1 MWRLADLVRRRNIF
15 SLLFG
20 LAALLVAAASPAW
33 SQTYPFNSPGSVTAG
48 AFTFTVGPCTY
59 QLNNGSATNCNND
72 DLDVTLSVSRGA
84 VTLTYVNSVNSANP
98 LLSQATAN
106 GCTCVQFELTVADS
120 NGISNA
126 TVSDTGIG
134 VSGST
139 IDSWIE
145 TYGGSTKLAQAAITT
160 TGSQTVTSAYT
171 PAGNPTSLN
180 LELGLGVNA
189 AYQPGVFSLNT
200 ASVTFMGVT
209 EPPPMLIFL
218 LRLRRSAH
226 HPAS

>member
-1 MWRLADLVRRRNIF
+1 
-15 SLLFG
+15 
-20 LAALLVAAASPAW
+20 
-33 SQTYPFNSPGSVTAG
+33 
-48 AFTFTVGPCTY
+48 
-59 QLNNGSATNCNND
+59 
-72 DLDVTLSVSRGA
+72 
-84 VTLTYVNSVNSANP
+84 VNSVNSANP

-218 LRLRRSAH
+218 SGFGGLLIIRHRRRTRAAATSAEKSKVSRRVLLLTSKPRNDWSMRSH
-226 HPAS
+226 A